1 MQWRLIKTGGINFA
15 GKKGVDSTSTRSIK
29 IPGQPIPTIVLHP
42 TSPSLWLGRGTVETL
57 VQVFRPWTGE
67 AITNR
72 TTAATGGLSFRI
84 LFRIIDRWTIELKK
98 NHFFLPS
105 LPDNASISIYL
116 TFNRLVLILMLE
128 NSVDIFKYAARSIF
142 NCLQKK
148 GGGGKKYE
156 IQIIL
161 TSLRIILKWE

>member
-1 MQWRLIKTGGINFA
+1 MFFILPPPPSDWGG
-15 GKKGVDSTSTRSIK
+15 
-29 IPGQPIPTIVLHP
+29 
-42 TSPSLWLGRGTVETL
+42 GTVETL

-105 LPDNASISIYL
+105 LPDNASISIRVYL
-116 TFNRLVLILMLE
+116 TFNR
-128 NSVDIFKYAARSIF
+128 F
-142 NCLQKK
+142 NFDA
-148 GGGGKKYE
+148 GE
-156 IQIIL
+156 
-161 TSLRIILKWE
+161 